1 MQPVSYTPT
10 RKSEKRRYAAIFL
23 VACEGS
29 KTEPA
34 YCNKL
39 SMLYGRGIATIKT
52 FHASKN
58 DPLGVLNTAQRAAE
72 KQSLYADDE
81 VWCIVDKDQW
91 DTQHL
96 RTLLAWADQKS
107 TYQRGVALNN
117 PKFELWLLAHF
128 RDFDNTTQTSRQI
141 DRALKT
147 CLEGTYKKTLEN
159 VPITR
164 ANIRVAMDRCR
175 KAFGEQQPIDTSG
188 TSMHILVEH
197 FIAKAT
203 P

>member
-96 RTLLAWADQKS
+96 RTLLA
-107 TYQRGVALNN
+107 
-117 PKFELWLLAHF
+117 
-128 RDFDNTTQTSRQI
+128 
-141 DRALKT
+141 
-147 CLEGTYKKTLEN
+147 
-159 VPITR
+159 
-164 ANIRVAMDRCR
+164 
-175 KAFGEQQPIDTSG
+175 
-188 TSMHILVEH
+188 
-197 FIAKAT
+197 
-203 P
+203 